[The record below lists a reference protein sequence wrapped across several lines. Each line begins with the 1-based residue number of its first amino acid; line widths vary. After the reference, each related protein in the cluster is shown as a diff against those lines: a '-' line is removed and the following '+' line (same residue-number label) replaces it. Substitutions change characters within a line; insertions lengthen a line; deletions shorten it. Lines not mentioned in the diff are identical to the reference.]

1 MINSS
6 GVITNFTATSA
17 NSSEREALWE
27 ISSGFH
33 GLLIED
39 KGYLSQDL
47 TEELSNFGI
56 DLQTPLRQKMKDERS
71 QSWVKLMIK
80 IRGLIETVIGQLQE
94 RFNMEKVWGRDTWH
108 LTSRFVSENISS
120 HYGCLVK
127 SS

>member
-1 MINSS
+1 M
-6 GVITNFTATSA
+6 VHTH
-17 NSSEREALWE
+17 REVLWE
-27 ISSGFH
+27 ISSGVH

-56 DLQTPLRQKMKDERS
+56 DLQTPLRQKMKDERP

-80 IRGLIETVIGQLQE
+80 TRRLIETVIGQLQE

-108 LTSRFVSENISS
+108 LTSRFYRKILAHTMGVWLNRHS
-120 HYGCLVK
+120 HDPLGFDELINL
-127 SS
+127 